1 VFGVG
6 LEVFLSLFLSILESL
21 SINKSVAEVRLFGPL
36 FFDVYNKLVKQLR
49 LIVVA
54 DLGY

>member
-6 LEVFLSLFLSILESL
+6 LEVFLSILESL